1 MRFDFSEI
9 LEKFRYDP
17 NSVKKDYDGRTDIYL
32 AKVSYRYEYIVR
44 VLTVLVILT
53 AIALVLSGNL
63 SYNKFYYLAKDIAL
77 AEDYVNSVHDTITY
91 NVGNSQSF
99 IEFRSGIA
107 VASRERLSIFSA
119 GGRELFSSNHSYG
132 NPNLKACSQYVLL
145 YDVGGKQFSLYN
157 SFSKVSE
164 ETTDHPIYDA
174 CISNDGSFAIITR
187 SEKYDSVVRV
197 YQKNGT
203 KYDYSFSQGRVSSAA
218 LSSNGQRLAVAII
231 NTDGAEIYTEIRLY
245 RLGSNDYSSSKLS
258 FSGISYDIK
267 IFDNGNVAAIG
278 AKGINMFNSSLAL
291 IGEYLSNE
299 EIYTYS
305 FGEDNIAASHLSDDQ
320 NKTEVLIFNKWGRVD
335 KTVEFD
341 DRVLGVAIEGGYLF
355 TQSIGGFTRTHLALG
370 TRENISLVA
379 TDFKMIASDR
389 DTLIVCNNSYAKF
402 LYFK

>member
-1 MRFDFSEI
+1 MGFDFNKI

-17 NSVKKDYDGRTDIYL
+17 NSVKKGYDGRTDIYL
-32 AKVSYRYEYIVR
+32 AKVSYRYAYIVR
-44 VLTVLVILT
+44 VLTVLVVLT
-53 AIALVLSGNL
+53 AIALLLSGNL

-77 AEDYVNSVHDTITY
+77 AEDYVSSVHDTITY

-164 ETTDHPIYDA
+164 ETSDHPIYDA
-174 CISNDGSFAIITR
+174 CIANDGSFAIITR

-203 KYDYSFSQGRVSSAA
+203 KYDYNFAEGRVSSAT
-218 LSSNGQRLAVAII
+218 LSKNGRQLAVAII
-231 NTDGAEIYTEIRLY
+231 NSDGEEISTEIRLY
-245 RLGSNDYSSSKLS
+245 RIGSSDYTSSKLS
-258 FSGISYDIK
+258 FSGISYDVK
-267 IFDNGNVAAIG
+267 IFDNGNIAVIAARG
-278 AKGINMFNSSLAL
+278 VNVFNSSLNL
-291 IGEYLSNE
+291 IGEYLTNK

-305 FGEDNIAASHLSDDQ
+305 FGEDNVVASHLSDDKS
-320 NKTEVLIFNKWGRVD
+320 KTEVLIFNNWGRVERSI
-335 KTVEFD
+335 EFN
-341 DRVLGVAIEGGYLF
+341 DRVLDVATEGGYLF
-355 TQSIGGFTRTHLALG
+355 TQAVSGFTRTNLTLG